1 MARSVEV
8 GRRGGFCW
16 AASLGGSSSSWVH
29 LYLCICVF
37 QVFVSNLPYG
47 FLISTSVVRSVKVGG
62 AGCAGRPRREK
73 EALAL
78 GGASFPPPA
87 ASWWEPSEGGD
98 QW

>member
-1 MARSVEV
+1 M
-8 GRRGGFCW
+8 CW
-16 AASLGGSSSSWVH
+16 AASKGEGGSGVGLGGGGFV
-29 LYLCICVF
+29 YLCFLVF
-37 QVFVSNLPYG
+37 KYVFVSNFLYG

-62 AGCAGRPRREK
+62 AGCAGRPREK